1 MEKVA
6 IIMPTYNRARY
17 ILDAIESIRKQTY
30 SHWELLVIDD
40 ASTDDTEKIVKDCIV
55 KDSRVSYIRQPKHAG
70 ISYNRNYG
78 IKNTT
83 GKYIAMLDSD
93 DIWSDPVKL
102 ATQLNFLETHPDY
115 ALIGTNIVIIDN
127 QNTPTG
133 EISYATTDSMIRNNI
148 LRRNQFAQ
156 SSVVFR
162 RSILEH
168 IQTPHKPYDENLTV
182 GEDYDLWLAI
192 GTKARFANLSTA
204 MIMYRVHEGSIIREK
219 KVLAAKTHLTIIKK
233 YRHTYPKYILAYLK
247 AYLRI
252 ALAYLK

>member
-162 RSILEH
+162 RSIL
-168 IQTPHKPYDENLTV
+168 
-182 GEDYDLWLAI
+182 
-192 GTKARFANLSTA
+192 
-204 MIMYRVHEGSIIREK
+204 
-219 KVLAAKTHLTIIKK
+219 
-233 YRHTYPKYILAYLK
+233 
-247 AYLRI
+247 
-252 ALAYLK
+252 